1 LQELSSKL
9 KELKDNLENKE
20 QRMESNLTDAQKEHE
35 LNRVKVI
42 ELQDK
47 LNEMQAKIDEY
58 NQKLSMS
65 DKLLL
70 DVNNEYDNLSLRTKI
85 VRKIIFE
92 SKIISMKIIHPTLKK
107 VSYVS
112 VVPLF
117 VLILAIMI
125 ACYPVLATITAT
137 GL

>member
-1 LQELSSKL
+1 
-9 KELKDNLENKE
+9 
-20 QRMESNLTDAQKEHE
+20 MESNLTDAQKEHE